1 MDAIYSIV
9 NQLLTKYRIILLL
22 NSIDV
27 YQPQQSQYR
36 KINMNEWNELLPFF
50 FTLLAGG
57 LLGFLIYHITLGKSK
72 TSKQQEELDKNK
84 IELEKYKAQVNDHF
98 NNSAE
103 LMGQVANSYQ
113 ALYNHMADQSQSLLG
128 ESATT
133 QFPLLKKSD
142 DTDEEIEIAD
152 TEAKPEKVEATA
164 TEVKSEE
171 TEITDTEVKQE
182 EAVII
187 DTEVKQEEAVI
198 IDTEVKTEEVDTT
211 DTEVK
216 PKEAE
221 ITVTEAKSEEVETTE
236 LEENSKKEATK

>member
-187 DTEVKQEEAVI
+187 DTEVK
-198 IDTEVKTEEVDTT
+198 TEEVDTT

>member
-1 MDAIYSIV
+1 
-9 NQLLTKYRIILLL
+9 
-22 NSIDV
+22 
-27 YQPQQSQYR
+27 
-36 KINMNEWNELLPFF
+36 MNEWNELLPFF

-113 ALYNHMADQSQSLLG
+113 ALYDHMADQSQSLLG
-128 ESATT
+128 ETATT

-142 DTDEEIEIAD
+142 DTDEEIEM
-152 TEAKPEKVEATA
+152 TETEVKPEEVEATA
-164 TEVKSEE
+164 TEVKQEE
-171 TEITDTEVKQE
+171 TEITDTEVKSD
-182 EAVII
+182 EAEI
-187 DTEVKQEEAVI
+187 TE
-198 IDTEVKTEEVDTT
+198 
-211 DTEVK
+211 TEVK
-216 PKEAE
+216 PEEVEATVTEIKPEEAE

-236 LEENSKKEATK
+236 LKENSKKEETK